1 MRCLQGTLDIRR
13 NLAWDAGS
21 TEYNAIT
28 YLSSYIHILLASAKS
43 DSPGRM

>member
-1 MRCLQGTLDIRR
+1 MRYLQGTLDIRR

-21 TEYNAIT
+21 TKYNAVT
-28 YLSSYIHILLASAKS
+28 YLSSYIHILLVSAKS